1 MMAKPKSFMSRMRA
15 RAHAKTFDQVL
26 ASGGNAQSLSD
37 EIERDFSG
45 LPVTRSPFHVGRK
58 WCLYVRGKIVVLLPI
73 QSLVWAYG
81 DDAVLA
87 DNPIFKAPQIV
98 LWRPQ
103 GPGLNLAV
111 TKAEATA
118 AMKQLAQAA
127 PWLPVGYSPAMVET
141 WNNDHPNLIAMVHR
155 ARSEG
160 RPFRELFPADLDEES
175 FKPPEYSNLSRA
187 ALVVAA
193 IAVIAAVSA
202 YFLWRS
208 PG

>member
-1 MMAKPKSFMSRMRA
+1 MMAKLKSFMSQMRS
-15 RAHAKTFDQVL
+15 RAHVKTFDQVL
-26 ASGGNAQSLSD
+26 ASGGDAESLSE

-45 LPVTRSPFHVGRK
+45 LSVTSSPFHVGRK

-73 QSLVWAYG
+73 RSLVWAYG
-81 DDAVLA
+81 DDAQLA

-98 LWRPQ
+98 LWRAH

-141 WNNDHPNLIAMVHR
+141 WNNDRPNLIFMIDC
-155 ARSEG
+155 ARSE
-160 RPFRELFPADLDEES
+160 RRSFRELFPADLDEKS
-175 FKPPEYSNLSRA
+175 FKPPEYSHLSRVALAAA
-187 ALVVAA
+187 AL
-193 IAVIAAVSA
+193 AVLAAVFG
-202 YFLWRS
+202 YFLLRS
-208 PG
+208 SR